1 MPFDSLV
8 SRSDVSALIPEDV
21 AREIW
26 KNMPKSS
33 AALSL
38 FPQRRLSRAQ
48 QRVPVLSVLPTAY
61 FVAGDTGLK
70 QTTEQQWANK
80 FFNVEEIAVIVPI
93 PEAVLADADYD
104 IWGEIRPNI
113 EEAIGRVLDAA
124 IFFGTNKPASWPDA
138 IATQAIAAG
147 NVAVRGASTAAQG
160 GIAGDLSNL
169 FATIEADG
177 YDVNGII
184 ANRIYRG
191 LLRQVRDTTGQKI
204 AEVVHQVNTDSAFGV
219 PINYP
224 MRGMWPT
231 GASAVEAIAGDFQ
244 FGQIGIRQDMTF
256 KLITE
261 GVISDDTGAI
271 LINLPQ
277 QDSVAMRVVFRVAWQ
292 LKNPINY
299 DQPTEANRNP
309 FGVMRAPA

>member
-1 MPFDSLV
+1 
-8 SRSDVSALIPEDV
+8 
-21 AREIW
+21 
-26 KNMPKSS
+26 MPKSS